1 MSQAGFCA
9 GSSAPFVQRGLQ
21 RRSQRGKPDVVRVGD
36 NQGAWEEEGVISYAP
51 GCKCPPTLPGMGQTL
66 PVRLLGIKRDEKF
79 CMAGCGER
87 QRQSRPVCA

>member
-36 NQGAWEEEGVISYAP
+36 KQGGRDQLCSWLQM
-51 GCKCPPTLPGMGQTL
+51 PPTLPGIGQTL
-66 PVRLLGIKRDEKF
+66 PVLLPEDKKG
-79 CMAGCGER
+79 
-87 QRQSRPVCA
+87 

>member
-36 NQGAWEEEGVISYAP
+36 KQGAWEEEGGSAMLLAANAP
-51 GCKCPPTLPGMGQTL
+51 
-66 PVRLLGIKRDEKF
+66 LLSQASGRDEKF